1 MIRRPPRS
9 TLFPYTTLFR
19 SHLAIE
25 RERLDG
31 AMRDVQD
38 RPAGRFIHAARLHA
52 DVAVLHEVHAA
63 DPMRTAEAIEVR
75 EQRSRREA
83 LAVHRDRVSLLV
95 VDLDVRRLGRRL
107 LR

>member
-63 DPMRTAEAIEVR
+63 DPMRSEEHTSEL
-75 EQRSRREA
+75 QSPCN
-83 LAVHRDRVSLLV
+83 LV
-95 VDLDVRRLGRRL
+95 CRL
-107 LR
+107 LLEKKKQLSDTTDISANR